1 MRSSITARK
10 AVTHSSIR
18 RTQARLKNV
27 ILRRT
32 RRQGEEPGATPALAL
47 LYRNTPDQEPIREHD
62 QAEDKQ
68 SREPV
73 QHAQLRLLVRHSR
86 PGTAS
91 ASVTTPCFVVHD
103 SPAFAALFRHQPD
116 YARCQ
121 FCDLL
126 PQNGKSP
133 GTPDAFGLSHE
144 AGTRRTLAAS
154 SERCLT
160 RTRQR
165 FKALGDASA
174 MTSPN
179 SIYPI
184 PDDMTAAMRTR
195 MTLLGSRKMD

>member
-1 MRSSITARK
+1 M
-10 AVTHSSIR
+10 THSSIR
-18 RTQARLKNV
+18 RTRARLKNV

-32 RRQGEEPGATPALAL
+32 RPQGEEPGARPALAL
-47 LYRNTPDQEPIREHD
+47 LYRNTPDQEPIGEHD
-62 QAEDKQ
+62 QAEHKQ

-91 ASVTTPCFVVHD
+91 ASVTTPFFVVHH

-121 FCDLL
+121 LVDLS
-126 PQNGKSP
+126 PKDGKSH
-133 GTPDAFGLSHE
+133 GTSDAFGLSHE
-144 AGTRRTLAAS
+144 AGTGRTLAAS

-160 RTRQR
+160 RNRQR

-184 PDDMTAAMRTR
+184 PDGMTAAVRT
-195 MTLLGSRKMD
+195 RKMD